1 MKSISKIPNVSF
13 DTIFRFN
20 RLQVYTPSD
29 QVLKQVVRKNWRI
42 RSGTIEKSI
51 SMLVT
56 PKVQVNQ
63 RVINRKQKDFIIEFQ
78 EVVREH
84 FACPTLE
91 GAELED
97 QGNVGTAL
105 THWEKR
111 LFEVRF
117 YSTKKISDS

>member
-1 MKSISKIPNVSF
+1 
-13 DTIFRFN
+13 
-20 RLQVYTPSD
+20 
-29 QVLKQVVRKNWRI
+29 
-42 RSGTIEKSI
+42 
-51 SMLVT
+51 MLVT